1 MQVVFVSNYF
11 NHHQLSFCDALYE
24 LLEGSFCFL
33 QTQPMEEE
41 RIRMGWQAEER
52 PYVRYVQP
60 DGTTTG
66 GPEAFMGR
74 NPDEET
80 AGHEWRHLL
89 LTADVVIFGGCD
101 DESYIRERLAAGKP
115 IFRYNERL
123 YKEGQWKAISPRGLL
138 QKYKDHTR
146 YRKAPV
152 YFLCAGAYV
161 PCDLGIIHAYPE
173 KMLRFG
179 YFPETRE
186 YAQGEPFSH
195 KKKGSILWAA
205 RMIDWKHPEL
215 VVKTAA
221 YLKEHLKDHQEE
233 IPFHI
238 TMIGGGELEEEV
250 HSLAEELGVTD
261 KITFAGFRG
270 PEEVRAA
277 MEESEI
283 YLVTSDRKEGW
294 GAVVN
299 EAMNSGCAVVAD
311 HMIGAAPW
319 MIRQRENGILYR
331 DGCEQQLQEY
341 VAELLQDPA
350 ECRRLGEAAQQT
362 VRTEWNARTAAE
374 RLVRLCREM
383 RLLTGG
389 PDTGPAT
396 GTENGPEPGDAP
408 GTGPAEPAL
417 CADGQC
423 LPAPSVPAL
432 WTDGPCSPAPVIP
445 ERRMYRYLTE
455 RNEEDR
461 T

>member
-41 RIRMGWQAEER
+41 RVRMGWQAEER

-60 DGTTTG
+60 
-66 GPEAFMGR
+66 
-74 NPDEET
+74 
-80 AGHEWRHLL
+80 EWRPLL

-161 PCDLGIIHAYPE
+161 PCDLGIIH
-173 KMLRFG
+173 
-179 YFPETRE
+179 FPETRE
-186 YAQGEPFSH
+186 YAPGEPFSR

-261 KITFAGFRG
+261 KITFAGFRS

-319 MIRQRENGILYR
+319 VIRQRENGILYR

-383 RLLTGG
+383 GFLGG
-389 PDTGPAT
+389 
-396 GTENGPEPGDAP
+396 
-408 GTGPAEPAL
+408 
-417 CADGQC
+417 ADGQC

>member
-41 RIRMGWQAEER
+41 RVKMGWQAEER

-60 DGTTTG
+60 GGTTTG
-66 GPEAFMGR
+66 GPEALMGR

-186 YAQGEPFSH
+186 YAPGGTVFTQE
-195 KKKGSILWAA
+195 K
-205 RMIDWKHPEL
+205 RKHP
-215 VVKTAA
+215 V
-221 YLKEHLKDHQEE
+221 
-233 IPFHI
+233 
-238 TMIGGGELEEEV
+238 GG
-250 HSLAEELGVTD
+250 
-261 KITFAGFRG
+261 
-270 PEEVRAA
+270 
-277 MEESEI
+277 
-283 YLVTSDRKEGW
+283 
-294 GAVVN
+294 
-299 EAMNSGCAVVAD
+299 AD
-311 HMIGAAPW
+311 
-319 MIRQRENGILYR
+319 
-331 DGCEQQLQEY
+331 D
-341 VAELLQDPA
+341 
-350 ECRRLGEAAQQT
+350 
-362 VRTEWNARTAAE
+362 
-374 RLVRLCREM
+374 
-383 RLLTGG
+383 
-389 PDTGPAT
+389 
-396 GTENGPEPGDAP
+396 
-408 GTGPAEPAL
+408 
-417 CADGQC
+417 
-423 LPAPSVPAL
+423 
-432 WTDGPCSPAPVIP
+432 
-445 ERRMYRYLTE
+445 
-455 RNEEDR
+455 
-461 T
+461 

>member
-1 MQVVFVSNYF
+1 MKLVFVSNYF

-24 LLEGSFCFL
+24 LLDGSFCFL

-41 RIRMGWQAEER
+41 RIKMGWQAEGR
-52 PYVRYVQP
+52 PYVRYAKKDVSDTESAAMP
-60 DGTTTG
+60 PAD
-66 GPEAFMGR
+66 
-74 NPDEET
+74 
-80 AGHEWRHLL
+80 WRKLL
-89 LTADVVIFGGCD
+89 LAADVVIFGGCD
-101 DESYIRERLAAGKP
+101 DESYIQERLAAGKP
-115 IFRYNERL
+115 VFRYNERL

-161 PCDLGIIHAYPE
+161 PCDYHLIHAYPE

-179 YFPETRE
+179 YFPEARS
-186 YAQGEPFSH
+186 YEPGQPFDR
-195 KKKGSILWAA
+195 KKPGSILWAA

-221 YLKEHLKDHQEE
+221 YLKEHLEG

-238 TMIGGGELEEEV
+238 TMIGGGELENEV
-250 HSLAEELGVTD
+250 HRLAEELGVTEE
-261 KITFAGFRG
+261 ITFPGYLG

-277 MEESEI
+277 MEISQI

-311 HMIGAAPW
+311 HMIGAAPYL
-319 MIRQRENGILYR
+319 IHQGRNGRIYR
-331 DGCEQQLQEY
+331 DGCEQ
-341 VAELLQDPA
+341 ELFRTVEHLLRAPE

-362 VRTEWNARTAAE
+362 ISVEWNARTAAE

-383 RLLTGG
+383 GFLGEVAKSETQVTEKAG
-389 PDTGPAT
+389 TVTITPAI
-396 GTENGPEPGDAP
+396 PE
-408 GTGPAEPAL
+408 
-417 CADGQC
+417 
-423 LPAPSVPAL
+423 L
-432 WTDGPCSPAPVIP
+432 WRDGPCSPAPVIP
-445 ERRMYRYLTE
+445 ERHMYRRINSE
-455 RNEEDR
+455 Q
-461 T
+461 

>member
-1 MQVVFVSNYF
+1 MQMVFVSNYF

-24 LLEGSFCFL
+24 LQEGSFCFL

-41 RIRMGWQAEER
+41 RVKMGWQAEER
-52 PYVRYVQP
+52 PYVYYTQP
-60 DGTTTG
+60 DGTTTSG
-66 GPEAFMGR
+66 TEAFMGK
-74 NPDEET
+74 NPGEET
-80 AGHEWRHLL
+80 TGHEWRHLL

-115 IFRYNERL
+115 IFRYDERL

-186 YAQGEPFSH
+186 YAPGEPFLR

-221 YLKEHLKDHQEE
+221 YLKEHLEE

-238 TMIGGGELEEEV
+238 TMIGGGEFEEGM
-250 HSLAEELGVTD
+250 HRLAEELGVTD

-350 ECRRLGEAAQQT
+350 ECRRLGEAAQRT

-383 RLLTGG
+383 GFL
-389 PDTGPAT
+389 A
-396 GTENGPEPGDAP
+396 EAPEPGNAP
-408 GTGPAEPAL
+408 GTAPAEQAL
-417 CADGQC
+417 RADGQR

-455 RNEEDR
+455 FNEKK
-461 T
+461 

>member
-1 MQVVFVSNYF
+1 M
-11 NHHQLSFCDALYE
+11 
-24 LLEGSFCFL
+24 
-33 QTQPMEEE
+33 
-41 RIRMGWQAEER
+41 
-52 PYVRYVQP
+52 
-60 DGTTTG
+60 
-66 GPEAFMGR
+66 
-74 NPDEET
+74 
-80 AGHEWRHLL
+80 
-89 LTADVVIFGGCD
+89 
-101 DESYIRERLAAGKP
+101 
-115 IFRYNERL
+115 
-123 YKEGQWKAISPRGLL
+123 
-138 QKYKDHTR
+138 
-146 YRKAPV
+146 

-186 YAQGEPFSH
+186 YAPGEPFSR

-221 YLKEHLKDHQEE
+221 YLKEHLEE

-261 KITFAGFRG
+261 KITFAGFRS

-319 MIRQRENGILYR
+319 MIRQRKNGILYH

-383 RLLTGG
+383 GFL
-389 PDTGPAT
+389 A
-396 GTENGPEPGDAP
+396 GDP

-417 CADGQC
+417 CAGGQC
-423 LPAPSVPAL
+423 LPAPSVPLL
-432 WTDGPCSPAPVIP
+432 WTDGPCSLAPVIP

-455 RNEEDR
+455 RNKEDR

>member
-41 RIRMGWQAEER
+41 RVKMGWQAEER
-52 PYVRYVQP
+52 PYVRYVQVG
-60 DGTTTG
+60 GTATSG
-66 GPEAFMGR
+66 L
-74 NPDEET
+74 
-80 AGHEWRHLL
+80 EWQNLL

-123 YKEGQWKAISPRGLL
+123 YKEGQWKVISPRGLL

-186 YAQGEPFSH
+186 YAPGEPFSR

-221 YLKEHLKDHQEE
+221 YLKEHLEE

-261 KITFAGFRG
+261 KITFAGFRS

-319 MIRQRENGILYR
+319 MIRQRENGILYH

-350 ECRRLGEAAQQT
+350 ECRRLGEAAQRT
-362 VRTEWNARTAAE
+362 VRMEWNARTAAE

-383 RLLTGG
+383 GFLTG
-389 PDTGPAT
+389 
-396 GTENGPEPGDAP
+396 AP
-408 GTGPAEPAL
+408 GTTPAEPAL
-417 CADGQC
+417 LAPGQC
-423 LPAPSVPAL
+423 LPAPPVPAL
-432 WTDGPCSPAPVIP
+432 WTDGPCSPTPVIP

>member
-1 MQVVFVSNYF
+1 MTMQVVFVSNYF

-33 QTQPMEEE
+33 QTQSMEEE
-41 RIRMGWQAEER
+41 RVRMGWQAEER
-52 PYVRYVQP
+52 LYVRYVQP
-60 DGTTTG
+60 
-66 GPEAFMGR
+66 
-74 NPDEET
+74 
-80 AGHEWRHLL
+80 EWRPLL

-186 YAQGEPFSH
+186 YAPGEPFSR

-221 YLKEHLKDHQEE
+221 YLKDHQEE

-261 KITFAGFRG
+261 KITFAGFRS

-362 VRTEWNARTAAE
+362 VRTEWNAGTAAD

-383 RLLTGG
+383 GFLAGD
-389 PDTGPAT
+389 P
-396 GTENGPEPGDAP
+396 GTENNLGAGSE
-408 GTGPAEPAL
+408 EPAL
-417 CADGQC
+417 RADGQC

>member
-1 MQVVFVSNYF
+1 M
-11 NHHQLSFCDALYE
+11 
-24 LLEGSFCFL
+24 
-33 QTQPMEEE
+33 
-41 RIRMGWQAEER
+41 
-52 PYVRYVQP
+52 
-60 DGTTTG
+60 
-66 GPEAFMGR
+66 
-74 NPDEET
+74 
-80 AGHEWRHLL
+80 
-89 LTADVVIFGGCD
+89 IFGGCD

-186 YAQGEPFSH
+186 YAPGEPFSR

-221 YLKEHLKDHQEE
+221 YLKEHLEE

-261 KITFAGFRG
+261 KITFAGFRS

-319 MIRQRENGILYR
+319 MIRQRENGILYH

-374 RLVRLCREM
+374 RLVRLSREM
-383 RLLTGG
+383 GFLSDGS
-389 PDTGPAT
+389 
-396 GTENGPEPGDAP
+396 GTA
-408 GTGPAEPAL
+408 PAEPAL
-417 CADGQC
+417 RADDQC
-423 LPAPSVPAL
+423 LSAPSVPLL

>member
-1 MQVVFVSNYF
+1 MTMQVVFVSNYF

-41 RIRMGWQAEER
+41 RVRMGWQAEER

-60 DGTTTG
+60 
-66 GPEAFMGR
+66 
-74 NPDEET
+74 
-80 AGHEWRHLL
+80 EWRPLL

-186 YAQGEPFSH
+186 YAPGEPFSR

-221 YLKEHLKDHQEE
+221 YLKDHLKDHQEE

-261 KITFAGFRG
+261 KITFAGFRS

-319 MIRQRENGILYR
+319 MICQRENGILYR
-331 DGCEQQLQEY
+331 DGWEQQLQEY

-362 VRTEWNARTAAE
+362 VRTEWNARAAAE

-383 RLLTGG
+383 GFLAGG
-389 PDTGPAT
+389 P
-396 GTENGPEPGDAP
+396 GTENNLGAGS
-408 GTGPAEPAL
+408 AEPAL
-417 CADGQC
+417 RADGQC

>member
-41 RIRMGWQAEER
+41 RVKMGWQAEER

-60 DGTTTG
+60 DGTATSG
-66 GPEAFMGR
+66 L
-74 NPDEET
+74 
-80 AGHEWRHLL
+80 EWQNLL

-186 YAQGEPFSH
+186 YAPGEPFSR

-221 YLKEHLKDHQEE
+221 YLKEHLEE

-270 PEEVRAA
+270 PEDVRAA

-319 MIRQRENGILYR
+319 MIRQRENGILYH

-383 RLLTGG
+383 GFLGFRTRNE
-389 PDTGPAT
+389 TST
-396 GTENGPEPGDAP
+396 GT
-408 GTGPAEPAL
+408 T
-417 CADGQC
+417 
-423 LPAPSVPAL
+423 PAPAVPML

-455 RNEEDR
+455 RNKEDR

>member
-1 MQVVFVSNYF
+1 MTMQVVFVSNYF
-11 NHHQLSFCDALYE
+11 NHQQLSFCDALYE

-41 RIRMGWQAEER
+41 RVKMGWQAEER

-66 GPEAFMGR
+66 GPE
-74 NPDEET
+74 
-80 AGHEWRHLL
+80 WRPLL

-186 YAQGEPFSH
+186 YALGEPFSR

-215 VVKTAA
+215 LVKTAA
-221 YLKEHLKDHQEE
+221 YLKEHLKE

-250 HSLAEELGVTD
+250 HRLAEELGVTD
-261 KITFAGFRG
+261 KITFAGFRS

-319 MIRQRENGILYR
+319 MIRQRENGILYH
-331 DGCEQQLQEY
+331 DGCEQQLQEC

-350 ECRRLGEAAQQT
+350 ECRRLGEAAQRT

-374 RLVRLCREM
+374 RLVTLSREM
-383 RLLTGG
+383 GFLAG
-389 PDTGPAT
+389 A
-396 GTENGPEPGDAP
+396 PEPGNAP
-408 GTGPAEPAL
+408 GTAPAEPVL
-417 CADGQC
+417 RADGQR
-423 LPAPSVPAL
+423 LPAPPVPAL

>member
-1 MQVVFVSNYF
+1 M
-11 NHHQLSFCDALYE
+11 
-24 LLEGSFCFL
+24 SFCFL

-41 RIRMGWQAEER
+41 RVKMGWQAEER

-66 GPEAFMGR
+66 GSEAFTAVTGWT
-74 NPDEET
+74 PDEEI
-80 AGHEWRHLL
+80 ADNEWQNLL
-89 LTADVVIFGGCD
+89 LTADMVIFGGCD

-186 YAQGEPFSH
+186 YAPGEPFSR

-221 YLKEHLKDHQEE
+221 YLKEHLKE

-261 KITFAGFRG
+261 KITFAGFRS

-319 MIRQRENGILYR
+319 MIRQRENGILYH

-350 ECRRLGEAAQQT
+350 ERRRLGEAAQKT

-374 RLVRLCREM
+374 RLVRLIREM
-383 RLLTGG
+383 GFLTG
-389 PDTGPAT
+389 
-396 GTENGPEPGDAP
+396 AP
-408 GTGPAEPAL
+408 GTTPAEPAL
-417 CADGQC
+417 LAPSQC
-423 LPAPSVPAL
+423 LPAPPVPAL

>member
-41 RIRMGWQAEER
+41 RVKMGWQAEER
-52 PYVRYVQP
+52 PYVRYVQAG
-60 DGTTTG
+60 GTATSG
-66 GPEAFMGR
+66 L
-74 NPDEET
+74 
-80 AGHEWRHLL
+80 EWQNLL

-186 YAQGEPFSH
+186 YAPGEPFSRR
-195 KKKGSILWAA
+195 KKGSILWAA

-221 YLKEHLKDHQEE
+221 YLKDHLEE

-238 TMIGGGELEEEV
+238 TMIGGGELEEGM
-250 HSLAEELGVTD
+250 HRLAEELGVTD
-261 KITFAGFRG
+261 KITFAGFRS
-270 PEEVRAA
+270 PEGVRAA

-319 MIRQRENGILYR
+319 MIRQKENGILYH

-374 RLVRLCREM
+374 RLVRLSREM
-383 RLLTGG
+383 GFLTDGS
-389 PDTGPAT
+389 
-396 GTENGPEPGDAP
+396 GTA
-408 GTGPAEPAL
+408 PAEPAL
-417 CADGQC
+417 LADDQC
-423 LPAPSVPAL
+423 LPAPSVPLL

>member
-41 RIRMGWQAEER
+41 RVKMGWQAEER

-66 GPEAFMGR
+66 GL
-74 NPDEET
+74 
-80 AGHEWRHLL
+80 EWQNLL

-186 YAQGEPFSH
+186 YAPGEPFSR

-221 YLKEHLKDHQEE
+221 YLKEHLEE

-261 KITFAGFRG
+261 KITFAGFRS

-319 MIRQRENGILYR
+319 MIRQRENGILYH

-341 VAELLQDPA
+341 VAELLQDPQSA
-350 ECRRLGEAAQQT
+350 ADWEKRRSRPSGRNGMHGPPRRDWSDCV
-362 VRTEWNARTAAE
+362 VRW
-374 RLVRLCREM
+374 
-383 RLLTGG
+383 
-389 PDTGPAT
+389 D
-396 GTENGPEPGDAP
+396 
-408 GTGPAEPAL
+408 
-417 CADGQC
+417 
-423 LPAPSVPAL
+423 S
-432 WTDGPCSPAPVIP
+432 
-445 ERRMYRYLTE
+445 
-455 RNEEDR
+455 
-461 T
+461 

>member
-1 MQVVFVSNYF
+1 MRMQVVFVSNYF
-11 NHHQLSFCDALYE
+11 NHHQLPFCDAMYE

-41 RIRMGWQAEER
+41 RVKMGWQAEER
-52 PYVRYVQP
+52 LYVRYVQP
-60 DGTTTG
+60 DGTT
-66 GPEAFMGR
+66 
-74 NPDEET
+74 
-80 AGHEWRHLL
+80 EWRHLL
-89 LTADVVIFGGCD
+89 LAADVVIFGGCD
-101 DESYIRERLAAGKP
+101 DESYIQERLAAGKP

-146 YRKAPV
+146 YRKASV

-161 PCDLGIIHAYPE
+161 PCDYHLIHAYPG

-179 YFPETRE
+179 YFPETRTYE
-186 YAQGEPFSH
+186 AGQPFARKQS
-195 KKKGSILWAA
+195 GSILWAA

-221 YLKEHLKDHQEE
+221 YLKEHLEE

-238 TMIGGGELEEEV
+238 TMIGGGELEQEV
-250 HSLAEELGVTD
+250 HRLAEELGVTE

-270 PEEVRAA
+270 PDEVRAA
-277 MEESEI
+277 METSEI
-283 YLVTSDRKEGW
+283 YLITSDRKEGW

-311 HMIGAAPW
+311 HMIGAAPYL
-319 MIRQRENGILYR
+319 IRQGKNGVMYR
-331 DGCEQQLQEY
+331 DGDEQ
-341 VAELLQDPA
+341 ELFRTVEHLLRHPE
-350 ECRRLGEAAQQT
+350 ECRRLGESAQQT
-362 VRTEWNARTAAE
+362 ITREWNARTAAE

-383 RLLTGG
+383 RFLAGG
-389 PDTGPAT
+389 P
-396 GTENGPEPGDAP
+396 GTENAP
-408 GTGPAEPAL
+408 GAGSAEPAL
-417 CADGQC
+417 RADDQC
-423 LPAPSVPAL
+423 LPAGAVPML

-445 ERRMYRYLTE
+445 ERRMYRYLKE

>member
-41 RIRMGWQAEER
+41 RVKMGWQAEER
-52 PYVRYVQP
+52 PYVRYVQA
-60 DGTTTG
+60 DGTATSG
-66 GPEAFMGR
+66 L
-74 NPDEET
+74 
-80 AGHEWRHLL
+80 EWQNLL

-186 YAQGEPFSH
+186 YAPGEPFSR

-215 VVKTAA
+215 VV
-221 YLKEHLKDHQEE
+221 
-233 IPFHI
+233 
-238 TMIGGGELEEEV
+238 

-261 KITFAGFRG
+261 KITFAGFRS
-270 PEEVRAA
+270 PEDVRAA

-319 MIRQRENGILYR
+319 MIRQRENGILYH

-350 ECRRLGEAAQQT
+350 ECRRLGEAAQRT
-362 VRTEWNARTAAE
+362 VRMEWNARTAAE

-383 RLLTGG
+383 GFLTG
-389 PDTGPAT
+389 
-396 GTENGPEPGDAP
+396 AP
-408 GTGPAEPAL
+408 GTTPAEPAL
-417 CADGQC
+417 LAPGQC
-423 LPAPSVPAL
+423 LPAPPVPAL
-432 WTDGPCSPAPVIP
+432 WTDGPCSPTPVIP